1 MNNYNSD
8 DGARRAIELGLE
20 LMCYKALN
28 EIEVIFGCIADMK
41 ANFALSPTRIQQV
54 YDYMDLP
61 KDPFEFIDTVPEDS
75 PEVTTMRR
83 NLRVI
88 LDEFPTFDAYDFW
101 FTPRGTP
108 ACRGNFGDRRKAVRE
123 RFALQGGRTITGLA
137 KNIRCLGSNLDLTNG

>member
-1 MNNYNSD
+1 MSNYSSD
-8 DGARRAIELGLE
+8 DGARRAIEMGLE

-75 PEVTTMRR
+75 PEVTIMRR

-101 FTPRGTP
+101 FKSDSTVDWDDLIQLVRTEKKRLTDVYNKQF
-108 ACRGNFGDRRKAVRE
+108 AEFKRRY
-123 RFALQGGRTITGLA
+123 
-137 KNIRCLGSNLDLTNG
+137 GS